1 MIFLSFLLNGDKM
14 RQRLAQILA
23 QAEASELNQEQ
34 HNEGRNQVQLSHTS
48 SSE

>member
-1 MIFLSFLLNGDKM
+1 M

-23 QAEASELNQEQ
+23 QADARDDQEK
-34 HNEGRNQVQLSHTS
+34 HNEGNNQIQISHAS